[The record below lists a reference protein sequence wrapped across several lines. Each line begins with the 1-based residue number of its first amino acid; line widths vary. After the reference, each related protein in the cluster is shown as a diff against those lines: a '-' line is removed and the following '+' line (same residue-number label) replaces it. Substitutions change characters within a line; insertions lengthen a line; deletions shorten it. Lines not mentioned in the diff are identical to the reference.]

1 MYFLKIARKT
11 ENAGEM
17 RVFQFIYSL
26 NFIEHPHASDTEE
39 NDGYKEVKKIQTYVS

>member
-1 MYFLKIARKT
+1 MYFLKIAIKI
-11 ENAGEM
+11 ENAGEI